1 MIESKILIIDGNSL
15 LNRAYY
21 AIPTLNTRKGQNVN
35 AVFGFVNIMLKAL
48 SDINP
53 THIAVAFD
61 AKGKNFRHSLYDGY
75 KATRKGMPDDLAQ
88 QMPVLFELLDKMN
101 IKRVSKQGVEAD
113 DVIGTVAKSFKMKAV
128 ILTGDRDLLQLVD
141 DDIEVMLTKRG
152 ITDVERVTGQNIKE
166 LYHMTA
172 LQIIEYKA
180 LRGDT
185 SDNIPGVSGV
195 GEKTAMSLLEKYGDI
210 ETVYRNIEEIKGSV
224 KTKLTEGKDMAFLS
238 KELATIK
245 TDVEIDCCAE
255 QCVLKPFGSEA
266 AKEFD
271 ELEFVSL
278 KKKLMFFS
286 NDEPEIQT
294 NSVEQKEVNDEKD
307 FSALLEKIDEEKSFA
322 LFISDDVYLAFD
334 KNSEYKVTVT
344 KDLPGG
350 LSFDF
355 VLSGLK
361 KYLESE
367 KEKTVYD
374 SKDLR
379 HLLDEYSIGLENV
392 IYDVSIM
399 QYLTETR
406 TYKDFDQLK
415 QAFGAEGN
423 AAALITLAD
432 ALNKKLDETD
442 TQSLYKN
449 IELPLSK
456 VLFDM
461 EKHGFK
467 VDVDMLNE
475 FGEKFKMEIDDL
487 TRQAY
492 QLAGEEFNILSPK
505 QLGHILFEKLGL
517 PVIKKTKTGYSTD
530 SDVLDKLAPHHP
542 IIGVIQNARK
552 IYKLSGTYIE
562 GFKPLISKGNL
573 IHTKFNQTLTATGR
587 LSSSEPNLQNLPVRE
602 EEGRELRKIFIP
614 TNDLLISADYSQ
626 IELRL
631 LAHFS
636 EDENLVSA
644 FNENKDIHAMVASEI
659 FGVPAEM
666 VNSNMRRMAKAVNFG
681 IIYGISDFGLAQNL
695 SISPAKAKDYIAKYY
710 QSYPKISQYLEGS
723 VKFAKEHGY
732 VYTITGRRRYI
743 PEISSS
749 NFNTRSFGERVAK
762 NMPLQGSAADII
774 KIAMNG
780 VASEL
785 EKNNMKSKLIL
796 QVHDE
801 LVIDAVESEKEKV
814 YEILKSQMTDAFD
827 LKVRLDINISG
838 GKNLYEAK

>member
-334 KNSEYKVTVT
+334 KNSEYKVTVA
-344 KDLPGG
+344 KDLLGG

-379 HLLDEYSIGLENV
+379 HLLDQYGIGLENV

-423 AAALITLAD
+423 AAALITLAYE
-432 ALNKKLDETD
+432 LNKKLDETD

-475 FGEKFKMEIDDL
+475 FGEKFKREIDDL

-505 QLGHILFEKLGL
+505 QLGHIL
-517 PVIKKTKTGYSTD
+517 
-530 SDVLDKLAPHHP
+530 
-542 IIGVIQNARK
+542 
-552 IYKLSGTYIE
+552 
-562 GFKPLISKGNL
+562 PLNCCY
-573 IHTKFNQTLTATGR
+573 R
-587 LSSSEPNLQNLPVRE
+587 L
-602 EEGRELRKIFIP
+602 F
-614 TNDLLISADYSQ
+614 
-626 IELRL
+626 
-631 LAHFS
+631 
-636 EDENLVSA
+636 
-644 FNENKDIHAMVASEI
+644 
-659 FGVPAEM
+659 
-666 VNSNMRRMAKAVNFG
+666 
-681 IIYGISDFGLAQNL
+681 
-695 SISPAKAKDYIAKYY
+695 
-710 QSYPKISQYLEGS
+710 QYLR
-723 VKFAKEHGY
+723 HY
-732 VYTITGRRRYI
+732 CT
-743 PEISSS
+743 SSQTWS
-749 NFNTRSFGERVAK
+749 NNY
-762 NMPLQGSAADII
+762 
-774 KIAMNG
+774 
-780 VASEL
+780 
-785 EKNNMKSKLIL
+785 
-796 QVHDE
+796 H
-801 LVIDAVESEKEKV
+801 
-814 YEILKSQMTDAFD
+814 
-827 LKVRLDINISG
+827 
-838 GKNLYEAK
+838 

>member
-210 ETVYRNIEEIKGSV
+210 ETVYQNIEEIKGSV
-224 KTKLTEGKDMAFLS
+224 KTKLMEGKDMAFLS

-334 KNSEYKVTVT
+334 KNSEYKVTVA

-475 FGEKFKMEIDDL
+475 FGEKFKREIDDL

-542 IIGVIQNARK
+542 VIGVIQNARK

-801 LVIDAVESEKEKV
+801 LVIDAVESEREKV

>member
-195 GEKTAMSLLEKYGDI
+195 GEKTAMLLLEKYGDI

-307 FSALLEKIDEEKSFA
+307 FSTLLEKIDEEKSFA

-334 KNSEYKVTVT
+334 KNSEYKVTVA

-355 VLSGLK
+355 ILSGIK

-374 SKDLR
+374 SKELR

-423 AAALITLAD
+423 AAALITLAYE
-432 ALNKKLDETD
+432 LNKKLDETD
-442 TQSLYKN
+442 TQSLYTN

-456 VLFDM
+456 VLFNM

-475 FGEKFKMEIDDL
+475 FGEKFKREIDDL

-695 SISPAKAKDYIAKYY
+695 SISPAKAKDFIAKYY

-801 LVIDAVESEKEKV
+801 LVIDAVESEREKV

>member
-307 FSALLEKIDEEKSFA
+307 FSALLEKIDAEKSFA
-322 LFISDDVYLAFD
+322 LFFSDDVYLAFD
-334 KNSEYKVTVT
+334 KNSEYKVTVA

-379 HLLDEYSIGLENV
+379 HLLDEYCIGLENV

-423 AAALITLAD
+423 AAALITLAYE
-432 ALNKKLDETD
+432 LNKKLDETD
-442 TQSLYKN
+442 TQSLYTN

-475 FGEKFKMEIDDL
+475 FGEKFKREIDDL

-801 LVIDAVESEKEKV
+801 LVIDAVESEREKV
-814 YEILKSQMTDAFD
+814 YEILKSQMTDTFD

>member
-88 QMPVLFELLDKMN
+88 QMPILFELLDKMN

-113 DVIGTVAKSFKMKAV
+113 DVIGTVAKSCKMKAV

-210 ETVYRNIEEIKGSV
+210 ETVYQNIEEIKGSV
-224 KTKLTEGKDMAFLS
+224 KTKLMEGKDMAFLS

-307 FSALLEKIDEEKSFA
+307 FSALLEKINEEKSFA
-322 LFISDDVYLAFD
+322 LFVSDDVYVSFD
-334 KNSEYKVTVT
+334 KNSEYKVTVA
-344 KDLPGG
+344 KDLLGG

-379 HLLDEYSIGLENV
+379 HLLDQYSIGLENV

-475 FGEKFKMEIDDL
+475 FGEKFKMEIDEL

-492 QLAGEEFNILSPK
+492 ELAGEEFNILSPK

-602 EEGRELRKIFIP
+602 EEGRELRKIFVP

-801 LVIDAVESEKEKV
+801 LVIDAVESEREKV
-814 YEILKSQMTDAFD
+814 YEILKSHMTDAFD

>member
-1 MIESKILIIDGNSL
+1 M
-15 LNRAYY
+15 
-21 AIPTLNTRKGQNVN
+21 
-35 AVFGFVNIMLKAL
+35 
-48 SDINP
+48 
-53 THIAVAFD
+53 
-61 AKGKNFRHSLYDGY
+61 
-75 KATRKGMPDDLAQ
+75 
-88 QMPVLFELLDKMN
+88 
-101 IKRVSKQGVEAD
+101 
-113 DVIGTVAKSFKMKAV
+113 
-128 ILTGDRDLLQLVD
+128 
-141 DDIEVMLTKRG
+141 
-152 ITDVERVTGQNIKE
+152 
-166 LYHMTA
+166 
-172 LQIIEYKA
+172 
-180 LRGDT
+180 
-185 SDNIPGVSGV
+185 
-195 GEKTAMSLLEKYGDI
+195 
-210 ETVYRNIEEIKGSV
+210 
-224 KTKLTEGKDMAFLS
+224 
-238 KELATIK
+238 
-245 TDVEIDCCAE
+245 
-255 QCVLKPFGSEA
+255 
-266 AKEFD
+266 
-271 ELEFVSL
+271 
-278 KKKLMFFS
+278 
-286 NDEPEIQT
+286 
-294 NSVEQKEVNDEKD
+294 
-307 FSALLEKIDEEKSFA
+307 
-322 LFISDDVYLAFD
+322 
-334 KNSEYKVTVT
+334 
-344 KDLPGG
+344 
-350 LSFDF
+350 
-355 VLSGLK
+355 
-361 KYLESE
+361 
-367 KEKTVYD
+367 
-374 SKDLR
+374 
-379 HLLDEYSIGLENV
+379 
-392 IYDVSIM
+392 
-399 QYLTETR
+399 
-406 TYKDFDQLK
+406 
-415 QAFGAEGN
+415 
-423 AAALITLAD
+423 ITLAY
-432 ALNKKLDETD
+432 ALIKKLDETD

-475 FGEKFKMEIDDL
+475 FGEKFKREIDDL

-801 LVIDAVESEKEKV
+801 LVIDAVESEREKV

>member
-334 KNSEYKVTVT
+334 KNSEYKVTVA

-379 HLLDEYSIGLENV
+379 HLLDQYGIGLENV

-475 FGEKFKMEIDDL
+475 FGEKFKREIDEL

-801 LVIDAVESEKEKV
+801 LVIDAVESEREKV

>member
-278 KKKLMFFS
+278 KKKLMSFS

-294 NSVEQKEVNDEKD
+294 NSVEQNEVNDEKD

-334 KNSEYKVTVT
+334 KNSEYKVTVA

-423 AAALITLAD
+423 AAALITLAYE
-432 ALNKKLDETD
+432 LNKKLDETD

-475 FGEKFKMEIDDL
+475 FGEKFKREIDDL

-801 LVIDAVESEKEKV
+801 LVIDAVESEREKV
-814 YEILKSQMTDAFD
+814 YEILKSQMTDAFH